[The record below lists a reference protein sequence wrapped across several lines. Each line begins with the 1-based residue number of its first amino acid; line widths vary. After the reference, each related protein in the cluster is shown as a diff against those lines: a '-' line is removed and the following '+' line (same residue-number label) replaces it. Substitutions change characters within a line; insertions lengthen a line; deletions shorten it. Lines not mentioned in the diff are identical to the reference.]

1 VTDGNDR
8 EPETVTVSVEKAKEE
23 EKNGMSD
30 VSYEKQ
36 ADKMLK
42 AKTGESHES
51 QNGTKAETTSNTQP
65 GDLHDDLK
73 KDNKSSNN
81 ANKDGDINQK
91 TSKKSSACSL
101 L

>member
-51 QNGTKAETTSNTQP
+51 QNGTKAETTSNTQS
-65 GDLHDDLK
+65 GDLHDDL

-81 ANKDGDINQK
+81 ANKDGDTKQK
-91 TSKKSSACSL
+91 TSKKSGACSL